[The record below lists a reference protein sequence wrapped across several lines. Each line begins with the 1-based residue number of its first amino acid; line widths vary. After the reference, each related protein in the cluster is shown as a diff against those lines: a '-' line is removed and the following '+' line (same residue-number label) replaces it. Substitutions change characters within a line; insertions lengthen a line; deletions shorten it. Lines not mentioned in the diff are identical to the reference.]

1 MDRGLPAEL
10 QIWVELG
17 GWEEVEVHKVAELRG
32 AHEVHLGRACGEGLP
47 RGIPVRL
54 AGTEY
59 V

>member
-1 MDRGLPAEL
+1 M
-10 QIWVELG
+10 ELG
-17 GWEEVEVHKVAELRG
+17 GWEGVEVHEVAELRG